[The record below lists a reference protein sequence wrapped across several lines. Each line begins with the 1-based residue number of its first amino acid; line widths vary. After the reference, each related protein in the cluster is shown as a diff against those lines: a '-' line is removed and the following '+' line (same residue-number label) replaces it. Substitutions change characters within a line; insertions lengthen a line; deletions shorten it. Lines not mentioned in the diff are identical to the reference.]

1 MRPNS
6 DHTERDESM
15 IVKPRLPLPLLFLL
29 VLLISGCA
37 SSQKMPPPANTQGNG
52 VTSDPQ
58 VSAILENSCY
68 FCHSTG
74 KSAPWY
80 AAISP
85 TYLAANSARRALNF
99 SDWQT
104 HDDDRKAAELKSIE
118 QSVSSG
124 SMPPGDYTALD
135 HSARLSDDQKQTL
148 LRWASQA
155 LSAH

>member
-1 MRPNS
+1 
-6 DHTERDESM
+6 M

-37 SSQKMPPPANTQGNG
+37 SSQETPPPANLQGTG
-52 VTSDPQ
+52 VSSDPQ
-58 VSAILENSCY
+58 VNAILENSCY

-80 AAISP
+80 TAISP
-85 TYLAANSARRALNF
+85 TYLAANSARGVLNF

-104 HDDDRKAAELKSIE
+104 YDDGRKAAALKSIE
-118 QSVSSG
+118 QSVISG

-135 HSARLSDDQKQTL
+135 HSARLSDEQKQTL
-148 LRWASQA
+148 LKWASQA
-155 LSAH
+155 VPAQ